1 MFSLPTSFYPS
12 SFMPSSFMPS
22 SFMPS
27 SFYKTILLILVI
39 MLLLDSVY
47 LFLTKS
53 IFGELVAKIQ
63 RTAMQ
68 FRMEGAIVVY
78 LLLALGLYYFI
89 VKPGLSAW
97 EAALLGLVIYGT
109 FDFTNYTMFK
119 NYDLKIA
126 IMDTVWG
133 SLLFALTTLI
143 LRELL

>member
-1 MFSLPTSFYPS
+1 MFSLSTAFFPASFFPTAFFP
-12 SFMPSSFMPS
+12 
-22 SFMPS
+22 
-27 SFYKTILLILVI
+27 TILTILVI

-47 LFLTKS
+47 LYLTKS
-53 IFGELVAKIQ
+53 MFGELVAKIQ

-68 FRMEGAIVVY
+68 FRIEGAIIVY
-78 LLLALGLYYFI
+78 ILLALGLYYFI

-97 EAALLGLVIYGT
+97 EAGLLGLVIYGT

-143 LRELL
+143 VGKVYPLL

>member
-1 MFSLPTSFYPS
+1 MFSLSTSFFPTSFFP
-12 SFMPSSFMPS
+12 
-22 SFMPS
+22 
-27 SFYKTILLILVI
+27 TILTILVI

-47 LFLTKS
+47 LYFTKS

-68 FRMEGAIVVY
+68 LRIEGAIIVY
-78 LLLALGLYYFI
+78 ILLAIGLYYFI

-97 EAALLGLVIYGT
+97 EAGLLGLVIYGT
-109 FDFTNYTMFK
+109 FDFTNYAMLK

-143 LRELL
+143 LGKIYS

>member
-1 MFSLPTSFYPS
+1 
-12 SFMPSSFMPS
+12 
-22 SFMPS
+22 
-27 SFYKTILLILVI
+27 

-47 LFLTKS
+47 LYLTKS
-53 IFGELVAKIQ
+53 MFGELVAKIQ

-68 FRMEGAIVVY
+68 FRIEGAIIVY
-78 LLLALGLYYFI
+78 ILLALGLYYFI

-97 EAALLGLVIYGT
+97 EAGLLGLVIYGT
-109 FDFTNYTMFK
+109 FDFTNYAMLK

-143 LRELL
+143 VGKVYPLL

>member
-1 MFSLPTSFYPS
+1 MFSLPTSFY
-12 SFMPSSFMPS
+12 PSSFMPS

-97 EAALLGLVIYGT
+97 EAGLLGLVIYGT
-109 FDFTNYTMFK
+109 FDFTNYAMLK

-133 SLLFALTTLI
+133 SLLFALTTLLVGE
-143 LRELL
+143 LR

>member
-1 MFSLPTSFYPS
+1 MFSLSTSFFPTSFFP
-12 SFMPSSFMPS
+12 
-22 SFMPS
+22 
-27 SFYKTILLILVI
+27 TILTILMI

-47 LFLTKS
+47 LYFTKS

-68 FRMEGAIVVY
+68 LRIEGAIIVY
-78 LLLALGLYYFI
+78 LLLAIGLYYFI

-97 EAALLGLVIYGT
+97 EAGLLGLVIYGT
-109 FDFTNYTMFK
+109 FDFTNYAMLK
-119 NYDLKIA
+119 NYDLKTA

-143 LRELL
+143 VGKVYS